1 MDFKEKNQRHWLDI
15 AEFSCSLVMILALI
29 VGWWLQ
35 SFWFPL
41 TLVAIAVLVSQ
52 LNRLRSERL
61 ERKRASHFS
70 KQLQRLSQMFEAL
83 EQAVNR
89 SPLPLSPPFSPSPSS
104 SPPLSADLDRL
115 HSLEDSLSEL
125 VKYFQQQA
133 IAERLEQLE
142 RRYQWLSVEAE
153 TSSTFTPPLEID
165 SFPSPVAQAVP
176 NGLGVSSSIPA
187 IIPQV
192 RMLRQI
198 PAHRN
203 AVSSLAISEDGRF
216 FVSASWDQSLKIWE
230 TDSGNLL
237 GTVIAHSQGVLAT
250 VFLAATAKLE
260 DCRLAS
266 GSFDQTLKFWRV
278 KSRSQTEYDLE
289 LERTLTAHT
298 GSVYQL
304 ALAADHQLLLSASY
318 DQTLKQWDSQSGVL
332 RESSLDSLGSIE
344 AIAVHEQREIIAAG
358 GGDGTVTLWQLGT
371 GQKLGHLVGNISSI
385 KALAINHAGHWIAA
399 ACTDGTIK
407 FWQLPLTLPPN
418 LSLHPQQQLLAHQGQ
433 VTSLCFTGS
442 EQLLSAGNDG
452 GIKLWQPEQ
461 GEAIAVLVEPSLFA
475 APKDIVLSL
484 TLSQDEQ
491 FLLSGHA
498 DGTVSIW
505 QFFVPNS

>member
-1 MDFKEKNQRHWLDI
+1 
-15 AEFSCSLVMILALI
+15 
-29 VGWWLQ
+29 
-35 SFWFPL
+35 
-41 TLVAIAVLVSQ
+41 
-52 LNRLRSERL
+52 
-61 ERKRASHFS
+61 
-70 KQLQRLSQMFEAL
+70 
-83 EQAVNR
+83 
-89 SPLPLSPPFSPSPSS
+89 
-104 SPPLSADLDRL
+104 
-115 HSLEDSLSEL
+115 
-125 VKYFQQQA
+125 
-133 IAERLEQLE
+133 
-142 RRYQWLSVEAE
+142 
-153 TSSTFTPPLEID
+153 
-165 SFPSPVAQAVP
+165 
-176 NGLGVSSSIPA
+176 
-187 IIPQV
+187 
-192 RMLRQI
+192 MLRQI